1 MSSSTTARDITILDL
16 LHHGYHPPS
25 PAHPDHER
33 LMAEWTARYRA
44 RVACAEAMLE
54 AVAQVEEEAP
64 CPPSP

>member
-16 LHHGYHPPS
+16 LHHGCHPLP

-33 LMAEWTARYRA
+33 LIAEWTARYRA

-54 AVAQVEEEAP
+54 AVA
-64 CPPSP
+64 